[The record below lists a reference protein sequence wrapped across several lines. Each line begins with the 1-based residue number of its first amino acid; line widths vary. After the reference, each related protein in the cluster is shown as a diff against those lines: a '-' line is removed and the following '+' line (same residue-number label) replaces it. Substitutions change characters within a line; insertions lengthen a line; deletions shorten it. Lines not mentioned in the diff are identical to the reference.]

1 MLKRTPTRKLRF
13 TGGAFA
19 IVASR
24 YNAKYVD
31 GLVRAAV
38 AELRRAGAPKPL
50 IVRVPGAY
58 EIPVVAAALARARTQ
73 GGPGNAKPS
82 FSAIIC
88 LGVILR
94 GETAHANLIAEA
106 VTHALTRI
114 QLDYGVPVIHEVL
127 LLDNEQQAKVR
138 CLTHEHNRGR
148 EAAQTALAM
157 AKTMAGLSSAM
168 HQAEGLRPGQ
178 PKQV

>member
-1 MLKRTPTRKLRF
+1 MLKRTPTRKLKF
-13 TGGAFA
+13 TGGTFA

-24 YNAKYVD
+24 YNPKYVN
-31 GLVRAAV
+31 GMLSAAV
-38 AELRRAGAPKPL
+38 DELKRAGAPKPL

-58 EIPVVAAALARARTQ
+58 EIPVIAAKLARARAHEVERDT
-73 GGPGNAKPS
+73 KPK

-106 VTHALTRI
+106 VTRALTRI

-127 LLDNEQQAKVR
+127 LLDNKEQAKVR
-138 CLTHEHNRGR
+138 CLSHEHNRGR

-157 AKTMAGLSSAM
+157 AKIMASLDSITD
-168 HQAEGLRPGQ
+168 
-178 PKQV
+178 